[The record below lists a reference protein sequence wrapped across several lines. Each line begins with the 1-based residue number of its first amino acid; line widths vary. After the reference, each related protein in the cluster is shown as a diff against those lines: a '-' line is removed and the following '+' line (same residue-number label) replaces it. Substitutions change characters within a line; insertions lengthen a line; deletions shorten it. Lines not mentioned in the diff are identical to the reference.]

1 MCLEDSEVDT
11 ICLTYYLIY
20 NKIGISFSIGFIKHK
35 KYCVNVSI
43 NFYYLAW

>member
-20 NKIGISFSIGFIKHK
+20 NKIGISFSLGL
-35 KYCVNVSI
+35 CVG
-43 NFYYLAW
+43 LEERRPH